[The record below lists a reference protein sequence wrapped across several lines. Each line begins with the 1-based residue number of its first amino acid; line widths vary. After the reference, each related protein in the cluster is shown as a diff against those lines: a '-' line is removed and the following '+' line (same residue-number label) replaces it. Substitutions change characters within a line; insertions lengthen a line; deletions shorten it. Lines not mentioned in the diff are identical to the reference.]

1 MGFYLNKSMKMAGN
15 GGKII
20 ETEEAEFNGLTIK
33 KGAKVTSANVE
44 GQSFPNLQGLKQL
57 IATEGIE
64 SGEVKV
70 EGAKME
76 TLNYTQKEDKDLVKK
91 LPQKT
96 KTKKF
101 CINNLKLEEDTEIN
115 VLNVKNAES
124 SQRNSESNEQD
135 QRNNETIPNDPI
147 VEEDLS

>member
-1 MGFYLNKSMKMAGN
+1 MG
-15 GGKII
+15 
-20 ETEEAEFNGLTIK
+20 EEAEFNGLTIK

-57 IATEGIE
+57 IATEGVE

-76 TLNYTQKEDKDLVKK
+76 TLNYTQKEDKDLVKN

-115 VLNVKNAES
+115 VLNVKNKIKEIMIRFRMI
-124 SQRNSESNEQD
+124 QLLKKTFHRLF
-135 QRNNETIPNDPI
+135 T
-147 VEEDLS
+147 DLYFNCHSIHDSFLYQLRLILY